1 MYVGYIRYSGTKETT
16 MSKSNKPNAKSQP
29 LSLERED
36 FRKALIKAGYAEC
49 TRKIYEQAFNRFA
62 KRLDRKTPAEATR
75 SDALRHLT
83 ELKQQGLSKSVQSG
97 ASASLRFLFEKVRGI
112 AWKPISPLQKRMIE
126 DMCMR
131 NFSPRTQDSYV
142 RSVKLL
148 TRHFGKSPDLIAD
161 EEIRAYFVHLTCERK
176 LARPTITIALS
187 GIKFFYENTLK
198 RDWSLTGVPMPK
210 REKFLPVILSLKEV
224 RSIISEIRS
233 IKHAACINL
242 IYACGLR
249 LGEACAV
256 KVSDIDRGRMQLKV
270 RGKGSKDRYVPIP
283 PSVMPLLEKCWFSHR
298 NPVWMFP
305 FAGRGGACA
314 STSDRHVPKATVQQV
329 FRAARE
335 ESGVKKDATPHTF
348 RHSYATHLL
357 EAGVSLRQ
365 IQMWMGHS
373 SITMT
378 AHYARLTTQSFEAS
392 GKILG
397 SLMSDIGKLPG

>member
-1 MYVGYIRYSGTKETT
+1 
-16 MSKSNKPNAKSQP
+16 MSKSNKPNAKSQS
-29 LSLERED
+29 LSQERED

-49 TRKIYEQAFNRFA
+49 TRKVYEQAFNRFA
-62 KRLDRKTPAEATR
+62 KRLDRKTPADATV
-75 SDALRHLT
+75 SDAKRLLT
-83 ELKQQGLSKSVQSG
+83 ELKQKDMSKSIQSG
-97 ASASLRFLFEKVRGI
+97 TSAALRFYFEKLRGI
-112 AWKPISPLQKRMIE
+112 EWKPISPLQKRMVE
-126 DMCMR
+126 DMCLR
-131 NFSPRTQDSYV
+131 RFSPTTQDSYV

-148 TRHFGKSPDLIAD
+148 TRHYGKSPDLVTE
-161 EEIRAYFVHLTCERK
+161 EEIRSYFVHLTCERK

-187 GIKFFYENTLK
+187 GIKFFYEATLK

-224 RSIISEIRS
+224 RSIIGKVRS
-233 IKHAACINL
+233 VKHSACISL

-256 KVSDIDRGRMQLKV
+256 KVTDIDRDRMQLKV
-270 RGKGSKDRYVPIP
+270 RGKGSKDRYVPVP
-283 PSVMPLLEKCWFSHR
+283 PSVMLLLEKCWLSHR

-314 STSDRHVPKATVQQV
+314 PTSERHVPKETVQQV

-335 ESGVKKDATPHTF
+335 ESGIKKDATPHTF

-357 EAGVSLRQ
+357 EAGISLRQ

-378 AHYARLTTQSFEAS
+378 AHYARLTSQSTELS
-392 GKILG
+392 GKLLG
-397 SLMSDIGKLPG
+397 KLMSDLGRLPE

>member
-1 MYVGYIRYSGTKETT
+1 
-16 MSKSNKPNAKSQP
+16 MSKSTKPNDKSQS

-36 FRKALIKAGYAEC
+36 FCKALINAGYTEC

-83 ELKQQGLSKSVQSG
+83 ELKQRDMSKSVQSG
-97 ASASLRFLFEKVRGI
+97 TSAALRFYFEKVRSME
-112 AWKPISPLQKRMIE
+112 WKPISPLQKRMVE
-126 DMCMR
+126 DMCMH

-148 TRHFGKSPDLIAD
+148 TRHYGKSPDLLTE
-161 EEIRAYFVHLTCERK
+161 EEIRAYFVHLTCERM

-187 GIKFFYENTLK
+187 GIKFFYEKTLK

-210 REKFLPVILSLKEV
+210 REKFLPVILSRKEV
-224 RSIISEIRS
+224 HAIVNKVRN
-233 IKHAACINL
+233 IKHLACISL

-249 LGEACAV
+249 LSEGCAV
-256 KVSDIDRGRMQLKV
+256 KTTDIDRDRMQLHV

-283 PSVMPLLEKCWFSHR
+283 PSVMPLLEDCWRLHK
-298 NPVWMFP
+298 NKVWMFP

-329 FRAARE
+329 FRAAYK
-335 ESGVKKDATPHTF
+335 ESGVKKRATVHSF
-348 RHSYATHLL
+348 RHAYATHLL

-378 AHYARLTTQSFEAS
+378 AHYAQLTSQSSDVS

-397 SLMSDIGKLPG
+397 SLMADIGKLPG